1 MINLV
6 KNELIKIFSKK
17 GLYIYGIIIIFIM
30 AFNLVVEKTRVF
42 DNSFTYYNT
51 SEERLSKYDLNNS
64 EELEWYV
71 DEKSDLEKFKLLED
85 YDSKSPE
92 YYYIEK
98 EVFATIKKMNIY
110 KYIEKNDE
118 LFNEAQEEYNNQIK
132 FLENYDWRLK
142 LEEDK
147 KSLEDELGEL
157 KIQGNAES
165 SDDRIY
171 QIECELEGIRYRL
184 KNNVAPSYTHSS
196 SIVDDYIIYSEMYR
210 AMNKDESAYKSNSE
224 LIEKRNTEK
233 RYYLAKYNIENDIV
247 MSNDIS
253 FRDDFVGD
261 VTGAVMLYIIAMVI
275 IAGGI
280 FAEEFNKGT
289 IKQLLI
295 KPYSRT
301 KIYVSKILAIFIALL
316 AFILFYNTIAFVF
329 YWILDGNISTIFDPI
344 IDYSFRKNA
353 IVEYNTFGYIFIRYL
368 SSLPQFIILI
378 LLCVFIGVITTN
390 TVSSVIS
397 VFCLDF
403 INALISEFLSEKIIA
418 LIPMNCWNFDTYL
431 EFGISAYNYS
441 SLGKSLFICSLTI
454 IILFILGLIIF
465 KRKDIKNQ

>member
-132 FLENYDWRLK
+132 LLEDYDWRLK

-157 KIQGNAES
+157 KTQGNAES

-368 SSLPQFIILI
+368 SSLPQLIILI

>member
-132 FLENYDWRLK
+132 LLEDYDWRLK

-157 KIQGNAES
+157 KTQGNAES

-184 KNNVAPSYTHSS
+184 KNNVAPSYTHIS

-368 SSLPQFIILI
+368 SSLPQLIILI

>member
-1 MINLV
+1 
-6 KNELIKIFSKK
+6 
-17 GLYIYGIIIIFIM
+17 
-30 AFNLVVEKTRVF
+30 
-42 DNSFTYYNT
+42 
-51 SEERLSKYDLNNS
+51 
-64 EELEWYV
+64 
-71 DEKSDLEKFKLLED
+71 
-85 YDSKSPE
+85 
-92 YYYIEK
+92 
-98 EVFATIKKMNIY
+98 
-110 KYIEKNDE
+110 
-118 LFNEAQEEYNNQIK
+118 
-132 FLENYDWRLK
+132 
-142 LEEDK
+142 
-147 KSLEDELGEL
+147 
-157 KIQGNAES
+157 
-165 SDDRIY
+165 
-171 QIECELEGIRYRL
+171 
-184 KNNVAPSYTHSS
+184 
-196 SIVDDYIIYSEMYR
+196 
-210 AMNKDESAYKSNSE
+210 
-224 LIEKRNTEK
+224 
-233 RYYLAKYNIENDIV
+233 
-247 MSNDIS
+247 
-253 FRDDFVGD
+253 
-261 VTGAVMLYIIAMVI
+261 
-275 IAGGI
+275 
-280 FAEEFNKGT
+280 
-289 IKQLLI
+289 LI

>member
-132 FLENYDWRLK
+132 LLEDYDWRLK

-157 KIQGNAES
+157 KTQGNAES

>member
-51 SEERLSKYDLNNS
+51 SEERLSKYDLDNS

-157 KIQGNAES
+157 KTQGNAES

-316 AFILFYNTIAFVF
+316 AFILFYNTITFVF

-368 SSLPQFIILI
+368 SSLPQLIILI

>member
-132 FLENYDWRLK
+132 LLEDYDWRLK

-157 KIQGNAES
+157 KTQGNAES

-368 SSLPQFIILI
+368 SSLPQLIILI

-431 EFGISAYNYS
+431 ESGISAYNYS

>member
-51 SEERLSKYDLNNS
+51 SEERLSKYDLDNS

-157 KIQGNAES
+157 KTQGNAES

-368 SSLPQFIILI
+368 SSLPQLIILI

>member
-1 MINLV
+1 LINLV

-132 FLENYDWRLK
+132 LLEDYDWRLK

-157 KIQGNAES
+157 KTQGNAES

>member
-368 SSLPQFIILI
+368 SSLPQLIILI